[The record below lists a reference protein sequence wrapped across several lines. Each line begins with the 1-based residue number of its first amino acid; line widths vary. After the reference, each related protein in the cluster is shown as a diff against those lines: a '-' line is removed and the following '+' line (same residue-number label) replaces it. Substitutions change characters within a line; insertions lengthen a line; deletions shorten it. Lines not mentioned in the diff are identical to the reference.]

1 MQEHTALEGL
11 NEQQLAAVSC
21 PVGTTL
27 VLAGPGSGKTRVLT
41 QRIACLIEREGAAPR
56 SILAVTFTNKASREM
71 RTRLDRHMGG
81 AAADVTLG
89 TFHSVC
95 TRILRREAD
104 AFGLDRNFTI
114 YDRDDQMALMKRVLK
129 TLNVDDK
136 QYRPASVLGEISRA
150 KSDMIGP
157 SDYRPPSYWHE
168 VVGRAYEAYQAALK
182 ANQALDFDDL
192 LLETVR
198 GLEQKPEVLARY
210 RRRYRHVLV
219 DEFQDTNLPQYRLVR
234 LLSDETTD
242 LFLVGDEDQSIYGWR
257 GADYRNLA
265 RVREDYPT
273 VRTLLL
279 ERNYR
284 SSQTILDAAKSV
296 ISRNLQRVHK
306 DLQAANGAGEPIVV
320 YRAAGPDE
328 EADAVV
334 AEIERLVGTEGHRL
348 GDFAVMYRMNSQSR
362 ALEEAFMR
370 RHIPY
375 RLLGGTRF
383 YQRAGI
389 KDVLSFLRRI
399 STHSDWVAFD
409 RVINVPPRGL
419 GVVSLGHLRQMAD
432 RRVLGPHDALVALRD
447 DEESGASLTGRARR
461 SLVDFLETWQE
472 LNARSDEATVAELID
487 AVTGEWGYGAYLLA
501 SGQEA
506 DERLAN
512 VQELRGAAAEHF
524 QPGREELARFLD
536 EVALVADVDE
546 LEDQVD
552 APVLLT
558 LHTAKG
564 LEFPVVFMV
573 GMQEGV
579 LPHSRALE
587 EPDELEEERRLCY
600 VGMTR
605 AMKRLYLLHAAT
617 SRMYGQSDI
626 SLPSRFLRE
635 IPTEVTSAAAPGAQ
649 SASQSS
655 RGVGRTKA
663 SGVPAA
669 VGRPSPIAGDSATAA
684 AEPAVVATYSVGES
698 VTHPKFGKGMVI
710 KCEITSDDAEV
721 TVAFEGKGVKRLL
734 ASLAPL
740 TRI

>member
-1 MQEHTALEGL
+1 VPQTAALDGL
-11 NEQQLAAVSC
+11 NDQQLAAVSC

-56 SILAVTFTNKASREM
+56 SILAVTFTNKAAREM
-71 RTRLDRHMGG
+71 RSRLDRLLGT

-95 TRILRREAD
+95 TRILRREAPS
-104 AFGLDRNFTI
+104 FGLDRSFTI
-114 YDRDDQMALMKRVLK
+114 YDRDDQMSLIKRVLK

-136 QYRPASVLGEISRA
+136 QYRPSSVLAEISRA

-157 SDYRPPSYWHE
+157 HEYRPPSYWHE
-168 VVGRAYEAYQAALK
+168 VVGRAYEAYQAALT
-182 ANQALDFDDL
+182 ANNALDFDDL
-192 LLETVR
+192 LLVTVR
-198 GLEQKPEVLARY
+198 GLEAHPEVLDRY
-210 RRRYRHVLV
+210 RQRYRHVLV

-234 LLSDETTD
+234 LLCDDSTD

-257 GADYRNLA
+257 GADYRNLG
-265 RVREDYPT
+265 RVREDYPG

-284 SSQTILDAAKSV
+284 SSQTILDAAKAV
-296 ISRNLQRVHK
+296 IARNAQRVHK
-306 DLQAANGAGEPIVV
+306 DLQADKGVGEPIVV
-320 YRAAGPDE
+320 YRASGPDE

-334 AEIERLVGTEGHRL
+334 AEIERLVSSDGFGL

-383 YQRAGI
+383 YQRREI
-389 KDVLSFLRRI
+389 KDILSYLRLI
-399 STHSDWVAFD
+399 STRNEWVAFD

-419 GVVSLGHLRQMAD
+419 GDVSLGHLRNMAD
-432 RRVLGPHDALVALRD
+432 RDGLGPYDALCRLRD
-447 DEESGASLTGRARR
+447 DEQAASTLTGRARR
-461 SLVDFLETWQE
+461 ALLDFLETWEE
-472 LNARSDEATVAELID
+472 LVDSSEKMSVAELID
-487 AVTGEWGYGAYLLA
+487 AILGEWGYGIFILS
-501 SGQEA
+501 SGPEA
-506 DERLAN
+506 EDRMAN
-512 VQELRGAAAEHF
+512 VQELRGAVAEL
-524 QPGREELARFLD
+524 QPGRDQLATFLD

-546 LEDQVD
+546 LQEAVD

-564 LEFPVVFMV
+564 LEFPVVFIV

-617 SRMYGQSDI
+617 SRMYGQSDLA
-626 SLPSRFLRE
+626 LPSRFLKE
-635 IPTEVTSAAAPGAQ
+635 IPIEVIASGPGAAAD
-649 SASQSS
+649 SS
-655 RGVGRTKA
+655 TPPRSGRR
-663 SGVPAA
+663 VM
-669 VGRPSPIAGDSATAA
+669 VRPSTTPSLAPAGA
-684 AEPAVVATYSVGES
+684 AEAVREPAEVATYSVGES
-698 VTHPKFGKGMVI
+698 VSHSKFGRGTVI
-710 KCEITSDDAEV
+710 KYETTADDAEV
-721 TVAFEGKGVKRLL
+721 TVAFEGKGIKRLL
-734 ASLAPL
+734 VSLARL
-740 TRI
+740 TRV